1 MSGAPPLPAAD
12 PAANFWPGADGTP
25 LDCRE
30 KLRMLR
36 ANHDE
41 FAQCLRDC
49 FEDAVLMGVDAEAM
63 RRLLHAMVEDLRD
76 PRAASKPAR

>member
-1 MSGAPPLPAAD
+1 MTAPGPQQPAD
-12 PAANFWPGADGTP
+12 PGQDFWPGETGLP

-36 ANHDE
+36 ENHE
-41 FAQCLRDC
+41 ELTQVMRDC

-63 RRLLHAMVEDLRD
+63 RALLHGMVEALRD
-76 PRAASKPAR
+76 PRAARSQDA